1 MQTYNNSVV
10 LKFDDSATG
19 NADSGAPVT
28 VRIASSGA
36 LATIYNNQEVQ
47 ILNPL
52 STDSSGN
59 YSFKAA
65 DGLYNIVIREGQA
78 NELTLSGIALSD
90 VTPPVELSLIL
101 ARMAA
106 GVAVKIACFGDSTTD
121 GNQTTGWSANPK
133 NGNGTAI
140 GTRDQ
145 NLFALNAWPAK
156 LELIL
161 QDVFDVT
168 NITTW
173 NAGYSGQR
181 MDNGWAVAN
190 YQAAVINTYG
200 IPDIVFIGFGLN
212 DIQDA
217 GSQIDAH
224 VEQTEI
230 LLNRVISE
238 GTTPVLLTNDAEY
251 RNGTFGSVR
260 DHKESNRQ
268 INEAKKSLA
277 LKYNIQIIDMNLGLK
292 NWIQNNSDGYRWSE
306 QQADGLHFSDKG
318 HLLKASLITSI
329 FSVDTIPFNGGDI
342 SKNIDSWDSS
352 TAYVGNYSTL
362 YTLSNNRQGGNVLYS
377 SSAPASTDMMDML
390 VWNESPNAYITYL
403 GIDNDFSSSG
413 AAPSVS
419 VKSYID
425 ETLISKDLISAGG
438 FNSLARRSDEQFTF
452 GKLSYGLNRIKY
464 TSGGSPTLFYGGWK
478 ISEANFSSV
487 ENVLCGS
494 GRFRRGYSANTGL
507 YVDPVGIMPAMQNTV
522 GGFDGD
528 TVSISVD
535 AVLPPESGVLLL
547 VGQGFDGTQSA
558 VTNNRKSGVILFRR
572 SNDEAGIYNVSFDD
586 LGAVAF
592 VITPILS
599 TTPLD
604 WSDNK
609 FVGRVEI
616 SRVANTQNYKVFNK
630 YRGGA
635 TVGDVNVALV
645 NSTRWSG
652 FVGGVFYN
660 SDTAGVNASV
670 EVLRMQ
676 INRDY
681 EAAKIDPDIEDIG
694 ATNTVIPQ
702 TGGGTLTALR
712 TNEIRDSG
720 AYTLPL
726 ANAVLV
732 NQTIIIT
739 LPSRYGASTPT
750 VTRSGSDTITNI
762 DGTDTSI
769 TFAGSAKLS
778 LTSDGVSNWSL

>member
-1 MQTYNNSVV
+1 
-10 LKFDDSATG
+10 
-19 NADSGAPVT
+19 
-28 VRIASSGA
+28 
-36 LATIYNNQEVQ
+36 
-47 ILNPL
+47 
-52 STDSSGN
+52 
-59 YSFKAA
+59 
-65 DGLYNIVIREGQA
+65 
-78 NELTLSGIALSD
+78 
-90 VTPPVELSLIL
+90 
-101 ARMAA
+101 
-106 GVAVKIACFGDSTTD
+106 
-121 GNQTTGWSANPK
+121 
-133 NGNGTAI
+133 
-140 GTRDQ
+140 
-145 NLFALNAWPAK
+145 
-156 LELIL
+156 
-161 QDVFDVT
+161 
-168 NITTW
+168 
-173 NAGYSGQR
+173 

-352 TAYVGNYSTL
+352 TAYVGNYATR
-362 YTLSNNRQGGNVLYS
+362 YTLSNNRQGGNVLYG

-478 ISEANFSSV
+478 ISEADFSSV
-487 ENVLCGS
+487 ENVLCGI
-494 GRFRRGYSANTGL
+494 GRFRRGYAANTGL

-528 TVSISVD
+528 TVSISID

-547 VGQGFDGTQSA
+547 VGQGFDGEAVPACYRQYTQDGTSEVVSA
-558 VTNNRKSGVILFRR
+558 PPGFCRSKQPGHVQHVSEQLGLVVIVHKSLSAHLVKSNNVEVFEEVASAIKIGHPVHPFCAVDIKGCDLYCVANGRWDFVVLREIQLCARSRSGVPCL
-572 SNDEAGIYNVSFDD
+572 SEY
-586 LGAVAF
+586 AV
-592 VITPILS
+592 
-599 TTPLD
+599 D
-604 WSDNK
+604 
-609 FVGRVEI
+609 
-616 SRVANTQNYKVFNK
+616 
-630 YRGGA
+630 YRGKTENRQGQ
-635 TVGDVNVALV
+635 
-645 NSTRWSG
+645 
-652 FVGGVFYN
+652 GVLF
-660 SDTAGVNASV
+660 
-670 EVLRMQ
+670 
-676 INRDY
+676 
-681 EAAKIDPDIEDIG
+681 
-694 ATNTVIPQ
+694 
-702 TGGGTLTALR
+702 
-712 TNEIRDSG
+712 
-720 AYTLPL
+720 
-726 ANAVLV
+726 
-732 NQTIIIT
+732 
-739 LPSRYGASTPT
+739 
-750 VTRSGSDTITNI
+750 
-762 DGTDTSI
+762 
-769 TFAGSAKLS
+769 
-778 LTSDGVSNWSL
+778 